1 MTVRAVLEMK
11 KREVKT
17 IAPDARLEEAARLL
31 HKEKIGAMPVL
42 DANGVMVGILSE
54 RDIIHQVAGHGA
66 EALKRQVAQV
76 MTQAVVS
83 VTIDE
88 PLKDLMTTMTS
99 RRIRHLPVLENG
111 TLKGLVSIGD
121 VIAHRLETTR
131 TEVNVLRDVAL
142 SMA

>member
-17 IAPDARLEEAARLL
+17 IAPEARLEEAARLL

-42 DANGVMVGILSE
+42 DSDGVMVGIISE
-54 RDIIHQVAGHGA
+54 RDIIHQVASHGA
-66 EALKRQVAQV
+66 DALNRQVIQV
-76 MTQAVVS
+76 MTRAVVS

-121 VIAHRLETTR
+121 VIANRLDATR

-142 SMA
+142 AIV